1 MIVQIPNSFQGLHQF
16 IFYNHPQFVQQ
27 NYKMFKLIPE
37 HILKKHIVSNIDS
50 VTFVLNFKTYY
61 FLNASELV
69 TLQLQNLHIKRTQS
83 MLQCQE
89 YEKMVEHGDSLLL
102 TYPGIPFNYQEQFTP
117 VQNNFYKKLSILYKH
132 QHDEHLHIEEVFMNW
147 QWQKH
152 KPISFN

>member
-61 FLNASELV
+61 GTMCPTKPLETKSNKTSSNCSMTLESIYSFLQY
-69 TLQLQNLHIKRTQS
+69 TCPQLANNNSIK
-83 MLQCQE
+83 
-89 YEKMVEHGDSLLL
+89 
-102 TYPGIPFNYQEQFTP
+102 I
-117 VQNNFYKKLSILYKH
+117 NF
-132 QHDEHLHIEEVFMNW
+132 
-147 QWQKH
+147 
-152 KPISFN
+152 